1 MGDRIALSSI
11 RDLTI
16 YKRLIGYLKPYWGK
30 LIIAAI
36 MMSVFAASQ
45 TFFAYLIKPLMDD
58 IFIAKK
64 TNLLQ
69 IVPFVVVVTILIRGL
84 CDYGRY
90 YLMADVGQRIIMD
103 IRDQLYEHIQ
113 RLSVGFFVRTQ
124 TGVLISRI
132 TNDVNLVQ
140 ASVTNAVTGL
150 VRESFTMIGL
160 IGFVFYQDW
169 QLALIAMVVFPILIY
184 PIYNFGQRLKRYSTK
199 SMKVM
204 GDVMSILDEAISGI
218 RIVKTYNMEEY
229 EKKRFNVE
237 NRRYYRNWMRRM
249 AIRAIST
256 PFMEI
261 IAGFSVAFLLWFGG
275 MRVIN
280 GIMTPGEFSAFIAAL
295 AMLYAPIRRL
305 NNINIVI
312 QEGIAAARRV
322 FDLLD
327 TKPEITDR
335 EDAVEL
341 EKAKGDIEYRDVSFS
356 YDIDE
361 GEYALKNISFRIEP
375 GKKIA
380 FVGESGAGKTSITNL
395 LPRLFDV
402 TSGMILVNN
411 RDIREFTVRS
421 LRANIAMVT
430 QEMVLFNDTIKANIA
445 YGTNGAST
453 EKIIEAAKSAN
464 AHDFIMDIPDGYDTV
479 IGEAGVRLSGG
490 QRQRICIARA
500 IIKDAPI
507 LILDEATSSLD
518 TESEREVQLAMDK
531 LMMGRTTL
539 IIAHRIST
547 IISADWI
554 FVLNKGEIVEQG
566 THEELL
572 KMNGYYTRLYTLQY
586 SDA

>member
-1 MGDRIALSSI
+1 MGDGIALSNI

-16 YKRLIGYLKPYWGK
+16 YKRLISYLKPYWGK
-30 LIIAAI
+30 LILAAL

-58 IFIAKK
+58 IFIARK
-64 TNLLQ
+64 TTMLHM
-69 IVPFVVVVTILIRGL
+69 VPFVVLITIIIRGF

-90 YLMADVGQRIIMD
+90 YLMADIGQRIIMD

-124 TGVLISRI
+124 TGVLISRL

-169 QLALIAMVVFPILIY
+169 QLALIAMVVFPLLIY
-184 PIYNFGQRLKRYSTK
+184 PIYSFGQRLKRYSTK

-280 GIMTPGEFSAFIAAL
+280 GVMTPGEFSAFIAAL

-327 TKPEITDR
+327 TEPEIKDKQ
-335 EDAVEL
+335 DAIEL
-341 EKAKGDIEYRDVSFS
+341 VKAKGDIEYRDVMFT
-356 YDIDE
+356 YNIAE
-361 GEYALKNISFRIEP
+361 EEYALKNISFCIEP

-380 FVGESGAGKTSITNL
+380 FVGESGAGKTTITNL

-411 RDIREFTVRS
+411 LDIRDYTVHS

-445 YGTNGAST
+445 YGTNGASMET
-453 EKIIEAAKSAN
+453 IIEAAKSAN

-531 LMMGRTTL
+531 LMLGRTTL

-572 KMNGYYTRLYTLQY
+572 KKNGYYTRLYTLQY
-586 SDA
+586 ADA

>member
-1 MGDRIALSSI
+1 
-11 RDLTI
+11 
-16 YKRLIGYLKPYWGK
+16 
-30 LIIAAI
+30 
-36 MMSVFAASQ
+36 
-45 TFFAYLIKPLMDD
+45 
-58 IFIAKK
+58 
-64 TNLLQ
+64 
-69 IVPFVVVVTILIRGL
+69 
-84 CDYGRY
+84 
-90 YLMADVGQRIIMD
+90 
-103 IRDQLYEHIQ
+103 
-113 RLSVGFFVRTQ
+113 
-124 TGVLISRI
+124 
-132 TNDVNLVQ
+132 
-140 ASVTNAVTGL
+140 
-150 VRESFTMIGL
+150 
-160 IGFVFYQDW
+160 
-169 QLALIAMVVFPILIY
+169 
-184 PIYNFGQRLKRYSTK
+184 
-199 SMKVM
+199 
-204 GDVMSILDEAISGI
+204 
-218 RIVKTYNMEEY
+218 
-229 EKKRFNVE
+229 
-237 NRRYYRNWMRRM
+237 
-249 AIRAIST
+249 
-256 PFMEI
+256 
-261 IAGFSVAFLLWFGG
+261 

-280 GIMTPGEFSAFIAAL
+280 GVMTPGEFSAFIAAL

-327 TKPEITDR
+327 TEPEIKDKQ
-335 EDAVEL
+335 DAIEL
-341 EKAKGDIEYRDVSFS
+341 VKAKGDIEYRDVMFT
-356 YDIDE
+356 YNIAE
-361 GEYALKNISFRIEP
+361 EEYALKNISFCIEP

-380 FVGESGAGKTSITNL
+380 FVGESGAGKTTITNL

-411 RDIREFTVRS
+411 LDIRDYTVHS

-445 YGTNGAST
+445 YGTNGASMET
-453 EKIIEAAKSAN
+453 IIEAAKSAN

-531 LMMGRTTL
+531 LMLGRTTL

-572 KMNGYYTRLYTLQY
+572 KKNGYYTRLYTLQY
-586 SDA
+586 ADA